1 MTENTKGDGRMEL
14 QQALDTFM
22 PLIEQELRACMPS
35 PEGGN
40 DAFIGMMHYHMGW
53 SDEHF
58 LPTTARTGKRLRP
71 FLTLL
76 ACQAA
81 GGSPQTALPAA
92 AAVEIIHNFSLVHD
106 DIEDRSPTRRGR
118 RTVWSLWGDAQAIN
132 TGDAMFVLAH
142 LALQRLS
149 RYGIPDHC
157 VVSALRIL
165 DETCLAL
172 CRGQYLDLAFEST
185 LEVDADAYMAMITG
199 KTAALLGCAMQLGA
213 LVALGEIAPTERYRS
228 VGEKLGLAFQIQD
241 DILGIWGEPEV
252 TGKPVADDLRS
263 RKKTLPV
270 IYVLSKAEDTR
281 ATRLRHL
288 YSQERLSE
296 ADVAEAMR
304 ILDACGA
311 RTYAEQLATG
321 YLHETLAEIEALDA
335 EPQATEVLREL
346 ALSLVQRAH

>member
-1 MTENTKGDGRMEL
+1 MGL
-14 QQALDTFM
+14 QQALDIFM
-22 PLIEQELRACMPS
+22 PLIDQELRACMLS
-35 PEGGN
+35 PGDGN

-58 LPTTARTGKRLRP
+58 RPTVARTGKRLRP
-71 FLTLL
+71 LLTLL

-81 GGSPQTALPAA
+81 GGTPHLALPAA

-118 RTVWSLWGDAQAIN
+118 RTVWSLWGEAQAIN
-132 TGDAMFVLAH
+132 TGDAKFVLAH

-149 RYGIPDHC
+149 LYGVPDRY
-157 VVSALRIL
+157 VVSAVRVL
-165 DETCLAL
+165 DEACLAL
-172 CRGQYLDLAFEST
+172 CRGQHLDLAFEST
-185 LEVDADAYMAMITG
+185 MEVDTDAYMAMITG

-213 LVALGEIAPTERYRS
+213 LIASGDMVATERYRD

-270 IYVLSKAEDTR
+270 LYVLGKVEDAR

-288 YSQERLSE
+288 YSKDKLSE
-296 ADVAEAMR
+296 ADIDEAVR
-304 ILDACGA
+304 ILDECGA
-311 RTYAEQLATG
+311 RQYAEQLAVH
-321 YLHETLAEIEALDA
+321 YLRETLAGIDALGAETQVAEA
-335 EPQATEVLREL
+335 LREL
-346 ALSLVQRAH
+346 ALSLVQRVS

>member
-1 MTENTKGDGRMEL
+1 MGL

-22 PLIEQELRACMPS
+22 PLIEQELRACMPAL
-35 PEGGN
+35 EGEE
-40 DAFIGMMHYHMGW
+40 DAFVGMIHYHMGW

-58 LPTTARTGKRLRP
+58 RPTVARTGKRLRP
-71 FLTLL
+71 LLTLL
-76 ACQAA
+76 SCQAA
-81 GGSPQTALPAA
+81 GGVPQSALPAA

-149 RYGIPDHC
+149 HYGVPDHC

-165 DETCLAL
+165 DEACLAL

-185 LEVDADAYMAMITG
+185 LEVDAAAYMAMIRG

-213 LVALGEIAPTERYRS
+213 LIALGELALTMQYRS

-241 DILGIWGEPEV
+241 DILGIWGEPAV
-252 TGKPVADDLRS
+252 TGKPTADDLRS

-270 IYVLSKAEDTR
+270 IYALSAGGDSGT
-281 ATRLRHL
+281 ARLRYL

-296 ADVAEAMR
+296 ADVAEAVR
-304 ILDACGA
+304 ILDMCGA
-311 RTYAEQLATG
+311 RAYAEQTARR
-321 YLHETLAEIEALDA
+321 YLDETLAAIEALQA
-335 EPQATEVLREL
+335 EPQATAALREL
-346 ALSLVQRAH
+346 ALSLMQRAH